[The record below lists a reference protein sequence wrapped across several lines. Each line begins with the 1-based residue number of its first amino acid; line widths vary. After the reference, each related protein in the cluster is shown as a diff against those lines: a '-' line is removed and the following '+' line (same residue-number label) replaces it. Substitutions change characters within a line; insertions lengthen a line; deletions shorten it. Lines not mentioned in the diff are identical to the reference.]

1 MAQRKKS
8 RGHRHPGTAAGLS
21 GISVTHAQT
30 RVLHSVD
37 AHPPS
42 TTHDGSIWGRR
53 RVLLLNSTYEPLTAL
68 PMRRAVIMLMCG
80 KATVVHD
87 DPNGPVIHSASRSI
101 VVPSVIRLHSYVR
114 VPYRARV
121 PMTRAALMHRDRFRC
136 AYCGAKA
143 NTVRRRLSTFAAFHK
158 QHRIA
163 SDPRSDVKVKAAW
176 GRIRDAEDRR
186 ADRKLAVAESELHRI
201 IAAMDED
208 FEAFTGQDRRVTL
221 SYLRDRALL
230 LLEYAG
236 CLTRS
241 EIETLSIDNAVFS
254 GSSLRVRVN
263 SSGEMLEDGKR
274 VWVNPRRTRDV
285 EIRRADDPTY
295 CGVVALR
302 KWVKA
307 AAIVDGSVFRGVLIR
322 GALTERLTARAIH
335 DAHEHRAGCVGLDK
349 HAVSSHSIRTGRL
362 ATTAYRGASD
372 ETLRELAG
380 LQCLNSVADVV
391 SRSRSAARAG
401 RPITLV

>member
-1 MAQRKKS
+1 MYDD
-8 RGHRHPGTAAGLS
+8 TATQPTLLDGLE
-21 GISVTHAQT
+21 IVANNPRTHAAK
-30 RVLHSVD
+30 RD
-37 AHPPS
+37 
-42 TTHDGSIWGRR
+42 D
-53 RVLLLNSTYEPLTAL
+53 LTDFA
-68 PMRRAVIMLMCG
+68 RFG
-80 KATVVHD
+80 KAR
-87 DPNGPVIHSASRSI
+87 RSPTTTI
-101 VVPSVIRLHSYVR
+101 ATDGRVQIQVPLDLDLLAAYIDAL
-114 VPYRARV
+114 RAR
-121 PMTRAALMHRDRFRC
+121 
-136 AYCGAKA
+136 GAKA

-176 GRIRDAEDRR
+176 ARIRDAEDRR

-230 LLEYAG
+230 LIEYAG

-241 EIETLSIDNAVFS
+241 EIETLSIDNVVFS

-274 VWVNPRRTRDV
+274 VWVNPRRTRDI

-302 KWVKA
+302 KWIKA

-335 DAHEHRAGCVGLDK
+335 DVHEHRAGRVGLDK